1 MADKALNIVEE
12 YAQADIEAKIEL
24 IIRYYPN
31 FLKIVDLHERELQ
44 YIIKQEK
51 AYNRRKAKGDLGVRV
66 QTSGISN
73 PTFDEADANLEMEKA
88 FASGD
93 IEEVI
98 KELDEESYAAHSLE
112 FETIQNMREDY
123 DSFTGRF
130 FYLDEDVEFF
140 ETYLSYGKH
149 RTMQTA
155 DKLLEPEDTVRQRAY
170 RCRKIVQEQTLAFL
184 ERKYSLV

>member
-66 QTSGISN
+66 QTFGISN
-73 PTFDEADANLEMEKA
+73 PTFNEAD
-88 FASGD
+88 G
-93 IEEVI
+93 
-98 KELDEESYAAHSLE
+98 
-112 FETIQNMREDY
+112 
-123 DSFTGRF
+123 G
-130 FYLDEDVEFF
+130 
-140 ETYLSYGKH
+140 
-149 RTMQTA
+149 
-155 DKLLEPEDTVRQRAY
+155 
-170 RCRKIVQEQTLAFL
+170 
-184 ERKYSLV
+184 